1 MKENILK
8 ELQIQIE
15 SVIFQFENNYRNSD
29 DDFEKFIKANSQ
41 IFSEKIA
48 KLTTDAI
55 HKAIV
60 NNLSKDK
67 DFIADIVNQNSES
80 FENLIKKISNK

>member
-15 SVIFQFENNYRNSD
+15 SVIFQFDNNYRNSN
-29 DDFEKFIKANSQ
+29 DDFEKFIKANFQ
-41 IFSEKIA
+41 IFKEKIA

-60 NNLSKDK
+60 NNLSNDK

-80 FENLIKKISNK
+80 FENLIKRISNK

>member
-1 MKENILK
+1 MKENILN

-15 SVIFQFENNYRNSD
+15 SVIFQFENNYRNSN

-41 IFSEKIA
+41 IFREKIA

-67 DFIADIVNQNSES
+67 DFIAEIVNQNSES

>member
-15 SVIFQFENNYRNSD
+15 SVIFQFENNYRNTND
-29 DDFEKFIKANSQ
+29 NFENFIKANSQ
-41 IFSEKIA
+41 IFKEKIA

-55 HKAIV
+55 HKTIV

-67 DFIADIVNQNSES
+67 DFIAEIVNQNSES
-80 FENLIKKISNK
+80 FENLIKRISNK

>member
-15 SVIFQFENNYRNSD
+15 SVIFQFENNYRNSN
-29 DDFEKFIKANSQ
+29 DDFEEFIKANYQ
-41 IFSEKIA
+41 IFKEKIA

-55 HKAIV
+55 HKAV
-60 NNLSKDK
+60 VSNLSKDK
-67 DFIADIVNQNSES
+67 DFIAEIINQNSDS
-80 FENLIKKISNK
+80 FENLIKRISNK